1 MKNFSYLSLKPG
13 NALVKSHSTL
23 NGREQTF
30 HRQVEEWLSQQQA
43 RFLTCVPQN
52 SSTKR
57 KNYSNSRV
65 TRGIC
70 AEVLINLQL
79 FEEIRNFTAHRNS
92 SSLIKNAVWR
102 VDIEGFWFVAGSMWL
117 MSRTQSHSTCWGLRQ
132 NKTHKK
138 RGSLYIFLFVSD
150 RSFVNRK
157 QNFALLREK
166 RKRDKIDY
174 SQVAGCCFTTWP
186 LVCPRK
192 FGCLQNSCWYW
203 LILLYFPLFCDL
215 LYDWGPRQS
224 CRQKLGYKKG
234 HFRWN
239 IKQEAK
245 GRETSHNMPRTRAK
259 KARLVLVV

>member
-1 MKNFSYLSLKPG
+1 MLWSKAIQHWTAVSRRFTGRSKNDCHNNRQDFSRVYLK
-13 NALVKSHSTL
+13 
-23 NGREQTF
+23 
-30 HRQVEEWLSQQQA
+30 
-43 RFLTCVPQN
+43 N

-57 KNYSNSRV
+57 ENYSNSRV

-102 VDIEGFWFVAGSMWL
+102 VDIEGFSPSVNLWFVAGSMWL

-138 RGSLYIFLFVSD
+138 RVSLYIFLFVSD

-174 SQVAGCCFTTWP
+174 SQVAGCCFITWP

-192 FGCLQNSCWYW
+192 FVCLQNSCWYW

-215 LYDWGPRQS
+215 LLWLRSKAILPP
-224 CRQKLGYKKG
+224 
-234 HFRWN
+234 
-239 IKQEAK
+239 
-245 GRETSHNMPRTRAK
+245 ET
-259 KARLVLVV
+259 RL

>member
-1 MKNFSYLSLKPG
+1 MLWSKAIQPWT
-13 NALVKSHSTL
+13 AV
-23 NGREQTF
+23 RRRF

-70 AEVLINLQL
+70 VEVLINLQL

-102 VDIEGFWFVAGSMWL
+102 VDIEGFSPSVNLWFVAGSMWL

-138 RGSLYIFLFVSD
+138 RGSLYIYISFFLFLIVPLSTESKILLSCEKRGREIKLITAKWQVVVSPRD
-150 RSFVNRK
+150 PSCVPGNSFVYK
-157 QNFALLREK
+157 THA
-166 RKRDKIDY
+166 DIDWY
-174 SQVAGCCFTTWP
+174 CFT
-186 LVCPRK
+186 
-192 FGCLQNSCWYW
+192 F
-203 LILLYFPLFCDL
+203 LFFVTCF
-215 LYDWGPRQS
+215 YDWGPRQS